1 VNGSGVLRGFG
12 FVPTFVLAFGLSVCC
27 GCATRTLTG
36 EKPKAKSEVATIRA
50 RGNYSAVT
58 AIDGK
63 PVPFGTG
70 AMQVEPGEHDVSIR
84 YEGNQGA
91 QPAGAG
97 MSGSLSAHP
106 KPDTFR
112 FTAKKGCEYELG
124 YPTVWF
130 GRKPYVKNLTSGKDL
145 AASLYVIDPKNE

>member
-1 VNGSGVLRGFG
+1 MNGSGVLCGCG
-12 FVPTFVLAFGLSVCC
+12 FVLAFGLFVG
-27 GCATRTLTG
+27 GCATRTMTG
-36 EKPKAKSEVATIRA
+36 EPPKAKSEVATVRA

-70 AMQVEPGEHDVSIR
+70 AMQVEPGEHKVSIR
-84 YEGNQGA
+84 YEGNNGG
-91 QPAGAG
+91 QPGAG
-97 MSGSLSAHP
+97 LSGSLSAHP
-106 KPDTFR
+106 KPHTIQ

-130 GRKPYVKNLTSGKDL
+130 GRKPYVKNLTSGKAL
-145 AASLYVIDPKNE
+145 AETLYAIDPKDE